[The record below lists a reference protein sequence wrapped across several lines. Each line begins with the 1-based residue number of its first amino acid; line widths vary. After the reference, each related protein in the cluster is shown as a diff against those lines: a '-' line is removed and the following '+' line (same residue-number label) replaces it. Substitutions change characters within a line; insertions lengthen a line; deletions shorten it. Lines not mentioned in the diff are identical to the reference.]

1 MIPPIKRILYATDLS
16 KNSVYAY
23 YYAVDLAKKH
33 DAEIVILNVI
43 EPISAKAYGSGKD
56 KLERD
61 QHRTSVEVI
70 QNRILTFCERVGQR
84 NEAACTVLIAK
95 ISVQIGE
102 PVEEILKAVD
112 DERCDMIVLGK
123 HGKGFLAKVLLGS
136 VSRAV
141 LDRARKPVFLIPL
154 PSDDTAA
161 WDEI

>member
-1 MIPPIKRILYATDLS
+1 MIPPIKRILYTTDLS

-43 EPISAKAYGSGKD
+43 EPISAKAYGSGKE

-61 QHRTSVEVI
+61 QHRASVEVI
-70 QNRILTFCERVGQR
+70 QDRILAFCEKVGQR
-84 NEAACTVLIAK
+84 SEAACTVRIAK
-95 ISVQIGE
+95 IFVQVGD
-102 PVEEILKAVD
+102 PVETILKAID

-123 HGKGFLAKVLLGS
+123 HSKGFLTKVILGS

-141 LDRARKPVFLIPL
+141 LDRAHKPVFLIPL
-154 PSDDTAA
+154 PSDDAVA